1 MYVRSTH
8 AHCFQFLGSLD
19 KALLYSL
26 LHSLLHSLL
35 TAGGVTSFPP
45 FPFAH
50 LFGIFQ
56 GMRIVAIVAY
66 RGIILY
72 ALVAGERTYLGYLG
86 QTLEYRVFGCPRQSV
101 ECFHMLQYINPTFKI
116 IGAFLRLL
124 LKVWQLEE
132 YHSHIPGEQLA
143 FLYVH
148 QRDIRA
154 ELLANVVEAEV
165 QETHEIH
172 GADAIS
178 PVHAP
183 LALTRYGFRRIIDAA
198 LLKVWLLA
206 VLHLHDD
213 VFAAVGLAEDTV
225 TQRAT
230 VLELCGLLLVKERN
244 LLNHALAFEQVVQ
257 KIQQEGAGQFLTED
271 ALETYI
277 GKRVDV
283 FAHDIIAFN
292 SANLHKIYG
301 KTSKNWKI
309 NAM

>member
-1 MYVRSTH
+1 MSNFEFTRK
-8 AHCFQFLGSLD
+8 LPWREI
-19 KALLYSL
+19 ALL
-26 LHSLLHSLL
+26 
-35 TAGGVTSFPP
+35 
-45 FPFAH
+45 
-50 LFGIFQ
+50 
-56 GMRIVAIVAY
+56 R
-66 RGIILY
+66 
-72 ALVAGERTYLGYLG
+72 
-86 QTLEYRVFGCPRQSV
+86 
-101 ECFHMLQYINPTFKI
+101 TFKI
-116 IGAFLRLL
+116 IGTFLRLL

-132 YHSHIPGEQLA
+132 YHSHVTGEQLA

-183 LALTRYGFRRIIDAA
+183 LALARYGFRRIIDAA

-213 VFAAVGLAEDTV
+213 VFAAVGLAEDV
-225 TQRAT
+225 VNQRAT

-244 LLNHALAFEQVVQ
+244 LLDDALAFEQVVQ

-283 FAHDIIAFN
+283 FAHYIIAFN
-292 SANLHKIYG
+292 SANLRKKADSIPISRVKSHKKRG
-301 KTSKNWKI
+301 ACRGARPSLVLC
-309 NAM
+309 